1 MANTIDYDEGI
12 REALIVRMSIVREP
26 DGMTPVFFC
35 GVTLKD
41 LLEEAIKQSLLQM
54 TESLAKNDKQ
64 GVYMMNVRTSDGLMR
79 QYEFHGKAASAF
91 TRMRRG
97 RE

>member
-12 REALIVRMSIVREP
+12 REALIVREP

-35 GVTLKD
+35 GVTLKE

-54 TESLAKNDKQ
+54 TESLAK
-64 GVYMMNVRTSDGLMR
+64 MTS
-79 QYEFHGKAASAF
+79 KAP
-91 TRMRRG
+91 T
-97 RE
+97 

>member
-79 QYEFHGKAASAF
+79 
-91 TRMRRG
+91 
-97 RE
+97 